1 MPQQLR
7 SCSSVSTELW
17 CVRTKC
23 LLYHHPPCSPETT
36 TSLSHSQGQR
46 YYFFSTLC
54 CSHTPR
60 SLSRQVS
67 SLPVSLLLIHF
78 LPFFSPPLLPTESHL
93 FYESWSSLPLL
104 ANSIPTTISIVTLF
118 SIWVRASFIQFIP
131 GDTELLQP
139 HSTARWLSNS
149 WRMCW
154 KWLEGKVSDAE
165 HCLSCRPPGGKSR
178 WCRGAPQAFT
188 EPRHY
193 LTTLL
198 LFPHP
203 RCAYVHASLS
213 LVLVTW
219 SPKKAGSV
227 GSYDPLSQS
236 VLTPWSNAFPNQ
248 SVFEKSPLPRIRCSP
263 ASTSGQFLLCWHT
276 NKLKLQMYEGVLHFR
291 TETMWK
297 WSRRAS

>member
-78 LPFFSPPLLPTESHL
+78 LPLFSPPLLPTETRL

-154 KWLEGKVSDAE
+154 KWLEGKESQRPWTLLKLSATRGQITVVSWGSPGLYRAQT
-165 HCLSCRPPGGKSR
+165 LS
-178 WCRGAPQAFT
+178 
-188 EPRHY
+188 HY
-193 LTTLL
+193 L
-198 LFPHP
+198 
-203 RCAYVHASLS
+203 ASLS
-213 LVLVTW
+213 TPPLCLCSCFPFSGSGHLISQEGWVRWLIRPTVTVSFNSMEQCFPQSICFWKVPPPQDPVLPGLHIWTV
-219 SPKKAGSV
+219 SS
-227 GSYDPLSQS
+227 
-236 VLTPWSNAFPNQ
+236 
-248 SVFEKSPLPRIRCSP
+248 
-263 ASTSGQFLLCWHT
+263 LLA
-276 NKLKLQMYEGVLHFR
+276 YE
-291 TETMWK
+291 
-297 WSRRAS
+297 